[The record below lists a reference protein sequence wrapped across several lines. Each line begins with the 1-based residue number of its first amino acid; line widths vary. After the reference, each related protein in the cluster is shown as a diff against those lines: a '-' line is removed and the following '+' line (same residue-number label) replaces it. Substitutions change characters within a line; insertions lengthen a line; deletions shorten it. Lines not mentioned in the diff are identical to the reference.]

1 MSFSGKWLLPRL
13 AWIGIWRNKETYIPY
28 IGAGIFSVFLYFV
41 FLLISN
47 NDIMYTLPRASYVMV
62 LMLLGSWLLAVIL
75 ILFFLYTNRFL
86 MKRRAK
92 ELGLYSIL
100 GLEKKHIGILLF
112 IETGI
117 IYTIALLGGVVWG
130 LVFSKLIFLILL
142 NMARIPLDTSFQ
154 FSIKALVSTLLFFAA
169 AYGFNL
175 MVNLYQVMRSK
186 PGSLFQDG
194 KKGEKETKHPILTTI
209 VGIALLLGGYS
220 LSLTSQLDGTI
231 FSDFFLAIFFVI
243 FGTHC
248 FFRSG
253 LGFLLKVLKKRET
266 FYYKKNN
273 YVTLA
278 GMSYRTKKSASSLS
292 NLCIFSTMV
301 IITLLCTI
309 SLAFGMKDILLYR
322 FPYDVEM
329 NFLAEKIENREGI
342 IKEGERIAEQNNVSV
357 SKETDYF
364 YTRIKVERKGNTFLN
379 IGEDANTWEKE
390 GLYEVRLLTEEE
402 FQRVEEKGSVL
413 KEGEIF
419 TFSDGKSMKAS
430 SLKLADTNYIVKEE
444 FETFPLVEKRE
455 KAVFG
460 EHYFIVV
467 KDREEIEKLLQY
479 YGQGEEI
486 FNMRMCVTGGEEEK
500 QKFAEQMESYGAKKE
515 GMISGWNG
523 AEQRLEIL
531 SMNGGLIFLGI
542 FLGIAFLIFLLIIM
556 YYKQIT
562 EGYDDREN
570 FMIMEKVGMTDEDVK
585 GTIKRQVQL
594 VFYLP
599 LFLAFCHTAIALPM
613 IHALFGAISLFQEK
627 LVFFCGLGS
636 MGFFFIL
643 YAAAYRKTAKVYYKI
658 VKHS

>member
-1 MSFSGKWLLPRL
+1 MSFSGKWLLPKL

-28 IGAGIFSVFLYFV
+28 IGAGIFSVFLFFV

-47 NDIMYTLPRASYVMV
+47 NDIMYTLPRAGYVMV
-62 LMLLGSWLLAVIL
+62 LMLLGCWLLSIIL
-75 ILFFLYTNRFL
+75 VLFFLYTNRFL

-100 GLEKKHIGILLF
+100 GLEKKHIGILLV

-117 IYTIALLGGVVWG
+117 IYILALLGGILWG
-130 LVFSKLIFLILL
+130 VVFSKLIFLFLL
-142 NMARIPLDTSFQ
+142 NMTRIPLDTSFQ
-154 FSIKALVSTLLFFAA
+154 FSKKALESTVLFFAA
-169 AYGFNL
+169 AYGINL
-175 MVNLYQVMRSK
+175 MVNLYQVMRSR
-186 PGSLFQDG
+186 PGSLLQEG

-209 VGIALLLGGYS
+209 GGVVLLGGGYY

-243 FGTHC
+243 LGTNF

-253 LGFLLKVLKKRET
+253 LGFLLKALKKRET

-301 IITLLCTI
+301 MITLLCTI

-329 NFLAEKIENREGI
+329 NFTADKIENREGI
-342 IKEGERIAEQNNVSV
+342 IKEGERIAEQNKLSV
-357 SKETDYF
+357 TQKTDYL
-364 YTRIKVERKGNTFLN
+364 YYGIKVERKENAFLS
-379 IGEDANTWEKE
+379 IGADVKTWEKE
-390 GLYEVRLLTEEE
+390 GVYEVRLLTEEE
-402 FQRVEEKGSVL
+402 FQRVEGKGAVLEK
-413 KEGEIF
+413 GEIF
-419 TFSDGKSMKAS
+419 TFSDGKSIKVS
-430 SLKLADTNYIVKEE
+430 SLKLADTDYIVKKEL
-444 FETFPLVEKRE
+444 ETFPLVEKRE
-455 KAVFG
+455 KDVFG

-467 KDREEIEKLLQY
+467 KDREEVEKLLQY
-479 YGQGEEI
+479 YGQGEGI
-486 FNMRMCVTGGEEEK
+486 LNVRMCVTGGEAEK
-500 QKFAEQMESYGAKKE
+500 QKFAEQMEDYAAKEE
-515 GMISGWNG
+515 GVINRGNG
-523 AEQRLEIL
+523 AAQRLETL

-542 FLGIAFLIFLLIIM
+542 FLGIAFLLFLLIIM

-570 FMIMEKVGMTDEDVK
+570 FIIMEKVGMTDEDVR

-613 IHALFGAISLFQEK
+613 IHVLFGAISLFQEK
-627 LVFFCGLGS
+627 LVFLCGLGS

-643 YAAAYRKTAKVYYKI
+643 YAAAYHKTAKVYYKI
-658 VKHS
+658 VKYS